1 MRKGAAFMPVGLA
14 DYLAQ
19 EDPKR
24 PYTDQQLA
32 QLLGLRREQVIQLRR
47 EAGFPDSRA
56 RLRPVLLKD
65 MEMLLR
71 SEPGLSDRALTARLK
86 ESGYEVSRFL
96 VKELREVLPP
106 FPRKAPAPPETDIFS
121 SMIGWEGG
129 LKAQVHQAKAAVSYP
144 PNGLNTLIIGPSGTG
159 KTFLAETMYRYAVKQ
174 GFLVPDAPFAAFNC
188 ADYADNPQLL
198 NSQLFGYV
206 KGAFSGAGES
216 REGLVAKAD
225 GGILFLDEIHRLS
238 GEGQEMLFYL
248 LDKGAYRRLGDSGP
262 ARRASVRLIAAT
274 TSSPESALLLTFRRR
289 IPIVISMPAL
299 VDRPLA
305 ERFAIINEIFAK
317 EQEKID
323 RRLVVEADTVRTLL
337 QYDCPGNIGQ
347 LQSDIQVCC
356 ASAFLESLSHQD
368 KEVYIRSEL
377 VEHLLS
383 AGLVPRPLEVESRY
397 CHQLVFPLQGDR
409 ELKGTP
415 GLDTIYDQ
423 MRQTMEEEVEAGED
437 PRKLQ
442 KRILEQFQLTRCG
455 HGSTGDEGQKRL
467 KDIQKVVGAI
477 LEKMQGI
484 TAGAGLE
491 EALALCFEGSFF
503 KAGNAALPILEEK
516 YPAEYALAIEI
527 AKHYRSRRQEEA
539 ISQQTL
545 RALTL
550 CLFAFSARKK
560 QSRIRV
566 ILMAHGQ
573 IGVAMAEVVNRI
585 LQDDNA
591 VGFSMG
597 WEESS
602 EQVLERAIRLVQ
614 QVDEGKGCLLL
625 VDMGS
630 LASFTP
636 EIALRTGVK
645 VRCVARV
652 DTLMALD
659 AVHRAGF
666 RESCTLDELAD
677 VLEIGRL
684 HAGFS
689 DVKRRTGKP
698 AAILT
703 VCITG
708 EGYAKRIECFLKT
721 TITECRGI
729 HIVDVGLLNRDAMLS
744 QLEELRRHYDVVA
757 AVGTMNP
764 ELPGIPFLS
773 MEYIFSSQGS
783 MALSNLLEDYHRRS
797 NGLGE
802 LLDPQMIL
810 FDADFEDKNDAIDHM
825 YTLLLEK
832 GRVKPEFLLSVYKR
846 ENLGATCLPE
856 RIAIPHGEPAF
867 VTKPAIC
874 LAKLRRPVEWADH
887 VAADFVFLFALTE
900 DCQIYVQKF
909 YEFISDRSNVKRLF
923 DAASATELYQL
934 LV

>member
-1 MRKGAAFMPVGLA
+1 MPVGLV

-32 QLLGLRREQVIQLRR
+32 QLLGLRREQVVQLRR

-65 MEMLLR
+65 MKALLQ
-71 SEPGLSDRALTARLK
+71 SEPSLSDRALTAQLK
-86 ESGYEVSRFL
+86 ENGYEISRFL
-96 VKELREVLPP
+96 VKELRETLPTLP
-106 FPRKAPAPPETDIFS
+106 AKAAASLETDIFS
-121 SMIGWEGG
+121 CMIGWDEG
-129 LKAQVHQAKAAVSYP
+129 LKAQVHQAKAAMSYP

-159 KTFLAETMYRYAVKQ
+159 KTFLAENMYRYAVKQ
-174 GFLVPDAPFAAFNC
+174 GFLASNAPFIAFNC
-188 ADYADNPQLL
+188 ADYAENPQLL

-216 REGLVAKAD
+216 RDGLVSRAD

-238 GEGQEMLFYL
+238 SEGQEMLFYL

-262 ARRASVRLIAAT
+262 ARKVSVRLIAAT

-305 ERFAIINEIFAK
+305 ERFAVINGIFSK

-323 RRLVVEADTVRTLL
+323 RRLIVEADTVRTLL

-356 ASAFLESLSHQD
+356 ASAFLESLSRQD
-368 KEVYIRSEL
+368 GVVYIRSEL

-383 AGLVPRPLEVESRY
+383 AGLVPRPLEIESWY
-397 CHQLVFPLQGDR
+397 CHQLTFPLQEDQEPEGM
-409 ELKGTP
+409 P

-423 MRQTMEEEVEAGED
+423 MRQTMEEEMEAGGE
-437 PRKLQ
+437 PRNLQ
-442 KRILEQFQLTRCG
+442 ERILEQFRLTRRSCG
-455 HGSTGDEGQKRL
+455 GSGDNSRREL
-467 KDIQKVVGAI
+467 KAIQQAVSAI
-477 LEKMQGI
+477 LGKMQGI
-484 TAGAGLE
+484 TVVAGLE
-491 EALALCFEGSFF
+491 ETLALCFSGSFSR
-503 KAGNAALPILEEK
+503 AGSAALPDLEER

-527 AKHYRSRRQEEA
+527 AERYRSKRQEET
-539 ISQQTL
+539 ISRQTL
-545 RALTL
+545 SALTL

-591 VGFSMG
+591 VGFSMD
-597 WEESS
+597 WDESS

-614 QVDEGKGCLLL
+614 RVDEGKGCLLL

-666 RESCTLDELAD
+666 RDSGTLDELAD
-677 VLEIGRL
+677 ALEIGRL

-689 DVKRRTGKP
+689 DVERRTGKP
-698 AAILT
+698 VAILT

-708 EGYAKRIECFLKT
+708 EGYAKRIESFLKA
-721 TITECRGI
+721 TIAECSEI

-744 QLEELRRHYDVVA
+744 RLEELRQRYDVVA

-773 MEYIFSSQGS
+773 MEYVFSSQGS
-783 MALSNLLEDYHRRS
+783 MALSNLLEDYHRKS
-797 NGLGE
+797 NRLGE

-810 FDADFEDKNDAIDHM
+810 FDVDFEDKNDAIDHM

-874 LAKLRRPVEWADH
+874 LAKLHHPVEWSDH

-900 DCQIYVQKF
+900 DCQVYVQKF
-909 YEFISDRSNVKRLF
+909 YEFITEESNIKRLF
-923 DAASATELYQL
+923 NAKSTTELYQL
-934 LV
+934 LN

>member
-1 MRKGAAFMPVGLA
+1 MSAGFKE
-14 DYLAQ
+14 YLAQ

-32 QLLGLRREQVIQLRR
+32 QFLGLRREQVVQLRR
-47 EAGFPDSRA
+47 EAGIPDSRA
-56 RLRPVLLKD
+56 RLRPVLLRD
-65 MEMLLR
+65 MEALLR
-71 SEPGLSDRALTARLK
+71 SEPGLSDRALTARLN
-86 ESGYEVSRFL
+86 ENGYEISRFL
-96 VKELREVLPP
+96 VKELRETLPP
-106 FPRKAPAPPETDIFS
+106 VSGEAQDIFS
-121 SMIGWEGG
+121 SMIGWNAG
-129 LKAQVHQAKAAVSYP
+129 LKAQIHQAKAAVSYP

-159 KTFLAETMYRYAVKQ
+159 KTFLAENMYHYAVKQ
-174 GFLVPDAPFAAFNC
+174 GFLAQNAPFVAFNC

-206 KGAFSGAGES
+206 KGAFSGAGET
-216 REGLVAKAD
+216 RDGIVAKAD
-225 GGILFLDEIHRLS
+225 GGVLFLDEIHRLS

-262 ARRASVRLIAAT
+262 ARKVSVRLIAAT

-305 ERFAIINEIFAK
+305 ERFAVINGIFAG
-317 EQEKID
+317 EQKKID
-323 RRLVVEADTVRTLL
+323 RRLIVEADTVRTLL

-368 KEVYIRSEL
+368 DVVYIRSEL

-383 AGLVPRPLEVESRY
+383 AGLVPRPLEIESRY
-397 CHQLVFPLQGDR
+397 CHQLTFPLQEDR
-409 ELKGTP
+409 EPKGTP
-415 GLDTIYDQ
+415 GLDTVYGQ
-423 MRQTMEEEVEAGED
+423 MRQTMEEESQTGED
-437 PRKLQ
+437 PLKLQ
-442 KRILEQFQLTRCG
+442 ERILDQFRLTRQIR
-455 HGSTGDEGQKRL
+455 SSAGDGGQKELEAIRET
-467 KDIQKVVGAI
+467 VEAI
-477 LEKMQGI
+477 LRKTQGI
-484 TAGAGLE
+484 SVGAGLE
-491 EALALCFEGSFF
+491 EALALCFSGVFF
-503 KAGNAALPILEEK
+503 GTWNTALPDLEEK

-527 AKHYRSRRQEEA
+527 AERYRSKRQGETV
-539 ISQQTL
+539 SQQTL

-560 QSRIRV
+560 QNRIRV
-566 ILMAHGQ
+566 ILMAHGK
-573 IGVAMAEVVNRI
+573 IGEAMAEVVNRI

-666 RESCTLDELAD
+666 RDNCTLDELAD
-677 VLEIGRL
+677 ALEIGRL

-689 DVKRRTGKP
+689 DAERRTGKP

-708 EGYAKRIECFLKT
+708 EGYAKRIESFLKS
-721 TITECRGI
+721 TIAECQEI

-744 QLEELRRHYDVVA
+744 RLEELRRRYDVVA

-773 MEYIFSSQGS
+773 MEYVFSSQGS
-783 MALSNLLEDYHRRS
+783 MALANLLQDHHRKPDR
-797 NGLGE
+797 LGE
-802 LLDPQMIL
+802 LLDPQLIL
-810 FDADFEDKNDAIDHM
+810 FDADFEDKNDVIDHM

-856 RIAIPHGEPAF
+856 GIAIPHGEPAF

-874 LAKLRRPVEWADH
+874 LAKLRHSVEWADH
-887 VAADFVFLFALTE
+887 TAADFVFLFALTE
-900 DCQIYVQKF
+900 DCQIYVQRF
-909 YEFISDRSNVKRLF
+909 YEFITDKSNINLLF
-923 DAASATELYQL
+923 SAKSGTELYSL
-934 LV
+934 LS

>member
-1 MRKGAAFMPVGLA
+1 MSAGFKE
-14 DYLAQ
+14 YLAQ

-32 QLLGLRREQVIQLRR
+32 QFLGLRREQVVQLRR
-47 EAGFPDSRA
+47 EAGIPDSRA
-56 RLRPVLLKD
+56 RLRPVLLRD
-65 MEMLLR
+65 MEALLR
-71 SEPGLSDRALTARLK
+71 SEPGLSDRALTARLN
-86 ESGYEVSRFL
+86 ENGYEISRFL
-96 VKELREVLPP
+96 VKELRETLPP
-106 FPRKAPAPPETDIFS
+106 VSGEAPDIFS
-121 SMIGWEGG
+121 SMIGWNAG
-129 LKAQVHQAKAAVSYP
+129 LKAQIHQAKAAVSYP

-159 KTFLAETMYRYAVKQ
+159 KTFLAENMYHYAVKQ
-174 GFLVPDAPFAAFNC
+174 GFLAQNAPFVAFNC

-206 KGAFSGAGES
+206 KGAFSGAGET
-216 REGLVAKAD
+216 RDGIVAKAD
-225 GGILFLDEIHRLS
+225 GGVLFLDEIHRLS

-262 ARRASVRLIAAT
+262 ARKVSVRLIAAT

-305 ERFAIINEIFAK
+305 ERFAVINGIFAG
-317 EQEKID
+317 EQKKID
-323 RRLVVEADTVRTLL
+323 RRLIVEADTVRTLL

-368 KEVYIRSEL
+368 DVVYIRSEL

-383 AGLVPRPLEVESRY
+383 AGLVPRPLEIESRY
-397 CHQLVFPLQGDR
+397 CHQLTFPLQEDR
-409 ELKGTP
+409 EPKGTP
-415 GLDTIYDQ
+415 GLDTVYGQ
-423 MRQTMEEEVEAGED
+423 MRQAMEEEPQTGED
-437 PRKLQ
+437 PLKLQ
-442 KRILEQFQLTRCG
+442 ERILDQFRLTRQIR
-455 HGSTGDEGQKRL
+455 SSAGDGGQKELEAIRET
-467 KDIQKVVGAI
+467 VEAI
-477 LEKMQGI
+477 LRKTQGI
-484 TAGAGLE
+484 SVGAGLE
-491 EALALCFEGSFF
+491 EALALCFSGVFF
-503 KAGNAALPILEEK
+503 GTWNTALPDLEEK

-527 AKHYRSRRQEEA
+527 AERYRSKRQGETV
-539 ISQQTL
+539 SQQTL

-560 QSRIRV
+560 QNRIRV
-566 ILMAHGQ
+566 ILMAHGK
-573 IGVAMAEVVNRI
+573 IGEAMAEVVNRI

-666 RESCTLDELAD
+666 RDNCTLDELAD
-677 VLEIGRL
+677 ALEIGRL

-689 DVKRRTGKP
+689 DAERRTGKP

-708 EGYAKRIECFLKT
+708 EGYAKRIESFLKS
-721 TITECRGI
+721 TIAECQEI
-729 HIVDVGLLNRDAMLS
+729 HIVDVGLLNRDAMIS
-744 QLEELRRHYDVVA
+744 RLEELRRRYDVVA

-773 MEYIFSSQGS
+773 MEYVFSSQGS
-783 MALSNLLEDYHRRS
+783 MALANLLQGHHRKPD
-797 NGLGE
+797 GLGE
-802 LLDPQMIL
+802 LLDPQLIL
-810 FDADFEDKNDAIDHM
+810 FDADFEDKNDVIDHM

-856 RIAIPHGEPAF
+856 GIAIPHGEPAF

-874 LAKLRRPVEWADH
+874 LAKLRHSVEWADH
-887 VAADFVFLFALTE
+887 TAADFVFLFALTE
-900 DCQIYVQKF
+900 DCQIYVQRF
-909 YEFISDRSNVKRLF
+909 YEFIADKSNINLLF
-923 DAASATELYQL
+923 SAKSGTELYSL
-934 LV
+934 LS

>member
-1 MRKGAAFMPVGLA
+1 MSAGFKE
-14 DYLAQ
+14 YLAQ

-32 QLLGLRREQVIQLRR
+32 QFLGLRREQVVQLRR
-47 EAGFPDSRA
+47 EAGIPDSRA
-56 RLRPVLLKD
+56 RLRPVLLRD
-65 MEMLLR
+65 MEALLR
-71 SEPGLSDRALTARLK
+71 SEPGLSDRALTARLN
-86 ESGYEVSRFL
+86 ENGYEISRFL
-96 VKELREVLPP
+96 VKELRETLPP
-106 FPRKAPAPPETDIFS
+106 VSGEAPDIFS
-121 SMIGWEGG
+121 SMIGWNAG
-129 LKAQVHQAKAAVSYP
+129 LKAQIHQAKAAVSYP

-159 KTFLAETMYRYAVKQ
+159 KTFLAENMYHYAVKQ
-174 GFLVPDAPFAAFNC
+174 GFLAQNAPFVAFNC

-206 KGAFSGAGES
+206 KGAFSGAGET
-216 REGLVAKAD
+216 RDGIVAKAD
-225 GGILFLDEIHRLS
+225 GGVLFLDEIHRLS

-262 ARRASVRLIAAT
+262 ARKVSVRLIAAT

-299 VDRPLA
+299 ADRPLA
-305 ERFAIINEIFAK
+305 ERFAVINGIFAG
-317 EQEKID
+317 EQKKID
-323 RRLVVEADTVRTLL
+323 RRLIVEADTVRTLL

-368 KEVYIRSEL
+368 DVVYIRSEL

-383 AGLVPRPLEVESRY
+383 AGLVPRPLEIESRY
-397 CHQLVFPLQGDR
+397 CHQLTFPLQEDR
-409 ELKGTP
+409 EPKGTP
-415 GLDTIYDQ
+415 GLDTVYGQ
-423 MRQTMEEEVEAGED
+423 MRQAMEEEPQTGED
-437 PRKLQ
+437 PLKLQ
-442 KRILEQFQLTRCG
+442 ERILDQFRLTRQIR
-455 HGSTGDEGQKRL
+455 SSAGDGGQKELEAIRET
-467 KDIQKVVGAI
+467 VEAI
-477 LEKMQGI
+477 LRKTQGI
-484 TAGAGLE
+484 SVGAGLE
-491 EALALCFEGSFF
+491 EALALCFSGVFF
-503 KAGNAALPILEEK
+503 GTWNTALPDLEEK

-527 AKHYRSRRQEEA
+527 AERYRSKRQGETV
-539 ISQQTL
+539 SQQTL

-560 QSRIRV
+560 QNRIRV
-566 ILMAHGQ
+566 ILMAHGK
-573 IGVAMAEVVNRI
+573 IGEAMAEVVNRI

-666 RESCTLDELAD
+666 RDNCTLDELAD
-677 VLEIGRL
+677 ALEIGRL

-689 DVKRRTGKP
+689 DAERRTGKP

-708 EGYAKRIECFLKT
+708 EGYAKRIESFLKS
-721 TITECRGI
+721 TIAECQEI
-729 HIVDVGLLNRDAMLS
+729 HIVDVGLLNRDAMIS
-744 QLEELRRHYDVVA
+744 RLEELRRRYDVVA

-773 MEYIFSSQGS
+773 MEYVFSSQGS
-783 MALSNLLEDYHRRS
+783 MALANLLQGHHRKPD
-797 NGLGE
+797 GLGE
-802 LLDPQMIL
+802 LLDPQLIL
-810 FDADFEDKNDAIDHM
+810 FDADFEDKNDVIDHM

-856 RIAIPHGEPAF
+856 GIAIPHGEPAF

-874 LAKLRRPVEWADH
+874 LAKLRHSVEWADH
-887 VAADFVFLFALTE
+887 TAADFVFLFALTE
-900 DCQIYVQKF
+900 DCQIYVQRF
-909 YEFISDRSNVKRLF
+909 YEFIADKSNINLLF
-923 DAASATELYQL
+923 SAKSGTELYSL
-934 LV
+934 LS

>member
-1 MRKGAAFMPVGLA
+1 MSAGFKE
-14 DYLAQ
+14 YLAQ

-32 QLLGLRREQVIQLRR
+32 QFLGLRREQVVQLRR
-47 EAGFPDSRA
+47 EAGIPDSRA
-56 RLRPVLLKD
+56 RLRPVLLRD
-65 MEMLLR
+65 MEALLR
-71 SEPGLSDRALTARLK
+71 SEPGLSDRALTARLN
-86 ESGYEVSRFL
+86 ENGYEISRFL
-96 VKELREVLPP
+96 VKELRETLPP
-106 FPRKAPAPPETDIFS
+106 VSGEAPDIFS
-121 SMIGWEGG
+121 SMIGWKAG
-129 LKAQVHQAKAAVSYP
+129 LKAQIHQAKAAVSYP

-159 KTFLAETMYRYAVKQ
+159 KTFLAENMYHYAVKQ
-174 GFLVPDAPFAAFNC
+174 GFLAQNAPFVAFNC

-206 KGAFSGAGES
+206 KGAFSGAGET
-216 REGLVAKAD
+216 RDGIVAKAD
-225 GGILFLDEIHRLS
+225 GGVLFLDEIHRLS

-262 ARRASVRLIAAT
+262 ARKVSVRLIAAT

-305 ERFAIINEIFAK
+305 ERFAVINGIFAG
-317 EQEKID
+317 EQKKID
-323 RRLVVEADTVRTLL
+323 RRLIVEADTVRTLL

-368 KEVYIRSEL
+368 DVVYIRSEL

-383 AGLVPRPLEVESRY
+383 AGLVPRPLEIESRY
-397 CHQLVFPLQGDR
+397 CHQLTFPLQEDR
-409 ELKGTP
+409 EPKGTP
-415 GLDTIYDQ
+415 GLDTVYGQ
-423 MRQTMEEEVEAGED
+423 MRQAMEEEPQTGED
-437 PRKLQ
+437 PLKLQ
-442 KRILEQFQLTRCG
+442 ERILDQFRLTRQIR
-455 HGSTGDEGQKRL
+455 SSAGDGGQKELEAIRET
-467 KDIQKVVGAI
+467 VEAI
-477 LEKMQGI
+477 LRKTQGI
-484 TAGAGLE
+484 SVGAGLE
-491 EALALCFEGSFF
+491 EALALCFSGGFF
-503 KAGNAALPILEEK
+503 GTWNTALPDLEEK

-527 AKHYRSRRQEEA
+527 AERYRSKRQGETV
-539 ISQQTL
+539 SQQTL

-560 QSRIRV
+560 QNRIRV
-566 ILMAHGQ
+566 ILMAHGK
-573 IGVAMAEVVNRI
+573 IGEAMAEVVNRI

-659 AVHRAGF
+659 AVYRAGF
-666 RESCTLDELAD
+666 RDNCTLDELAD
-677 VLEIGRL
+677 ALEIGRL

-689 DVKRRTGKP
+689 DAERRTGKP

-708 EGYAKRIECFLKT
+708 EGYAKRIESFLKS
-721 TITECRGI
+721 TIAECQEI

-744 QLEELRRHYDVVA
+744 RLEELRRRYDVVA

-773 MEYIFSSQGS
+773 MEYVFSSQGS
-783 MALSNLLEDYHRRS
+783 MALANLLQDHHRKPD
-797 NGLGE
+797 GLGE
-802 LLDPQMIL
+802 LLDPQLIL
-810 FDADFEDKNDAIDHM
+810 FDADFEDKNDVIDHM

-856 RIAIPHGEPAF
+856 GIAIPHGEPAF

-874 LAKLRRPVEWADH
+874 LAKLRHSVEWADH
-887 VAADFVFLFALTE
+887 TAADFVFLFALTE
-900 DCQIYVQKF
+900 DCQIYVQRF
-909 YEFISDRSNVKRLF
+909 YEFIADKSNINLLF
-923 DAASATELYQL
+923 SAKSGTELYSL
-934 LV
+934 LS

>member
-1 MRKGAAFMPVGLA
+1 MSAGFKE
-14 DYLAQ
+14 YLAQ

-32 QLLGLRREQVIQLRR
+32 QFLGLRREQVVQLRR
-47 EAGFPDSRA
+47 EAGIPDSRA
-56 RLRPVLLKD
+56 RLRPVLLQD
-65 MEMLLR
+65 MEALLR
-71 SEPGLSDRALTARLK
+71 SEPGLSDRALTARLN
-86 ESGYEVSRFL
+86 ENGYEISRFL
-96 VKELREVLPP
+96 VKELRETLPP
-106 FPRKAPAPPETDIFS
+106 VSGEATDIFS
-121 SMIGWEGG
+121 SMIGWNAG
-129 LKAQVHQAKAAVSYP
+129 LKAQIHQAKAAVSYP

-159 KTFLAETMYRYAVKQ
+159 KTFLAENMYHYAVKQ
-174 GFLVPDAPFAAFNC
+174 GFLAQNAPFVAFNC

-206 KGAFSGAGES
+206 KGAFSGAGET
-216 REGLVAKAD
+216 RDGIVAKAD

-262 ARRASVRLIAAT
+262 ARKVSVRLIAAT

-305 ERFAIINEIFAK
+305 ERFAVINGIFAG
-317 EQEKID
+317 EQKKID
-323 RRLVVEADTVRTLL
+323 RRLIVEADTVRTLL

-368 KEVYIRSEL
+368 DVVYIRSEL

-383 AGLVPRPLEVESRY
+383 AGLVPRPLEIESRY
-397 CHQLVFPLQGDR
+397 CHQLTFPLQEDR
-409 ELKGTP
+409 EPKGTP
-415 GLDTIYDQ
+415 GLDTVYGQ
-423 MRQTMEEEVEAGED
+423 MRQTMEEESQTGED
-437 PRKLQ
+437 PLKLQ
-442 KRILEQFQLTRCG
+442 ERILDQFRLTKQIR
-455 HGSTGDEGQKRL
+455 SSAGDGGQKELEAIRET
-467 KDIQKVVGAI
+467 VEAI
-477 LEKMQGI
+477 LRKTQGI
-484 TAGAGLE
+484 SVGAGLE
-491 EALALCFEGSFF
+491 EALALCFSGGFF
-503 KAGNAALPILEEK
+503 GTWNTALPDLEEK

-527 AKHYRSRRQEEA
+527 AERYRSKRQGETV
-539 ISQQTL
+539 SQQTL

-560 QSRIRV
+560 QNRIRV
-566 ILMAHGQ
+566 ILMAHGK
-573 IGVAMAEVVNRI
+573 IGEAMAEVVNRI

-666 RESCTLDELAD
+666 RDNCTLDELAD
-677 VLEIGRL
+677 ALEIGRL

-689 DVKRRTGKP
+689 DAERRTGKP

-708 EGYAKRIECFLKT
+708 EGYAKRIESFLKS
-721 TITECRGI
+721 TIAECQEI

-744 QLEELRRHYDVVA
+744 RLEELRRRYDVVA

-773 MEYIFSSQGS
+773 MEYVFSSQGS
-783 MALSNLLEDYHRRS
+783 MALANLLQDHHRKPDR
-797 NGLGE
+797 LGE
-802 LLDPQMIL
+802 LLDPQLIL
-810 FDADFEDKNDAIDHM
+810 FDADFEDKNDVIDHM

-856 RIAIPHGEPAF
+856 GIAIPHGEPAF

-874 LAKLRRPVEWADH
+874 LAKLRHSVEWADH
-887 VAADFVFLFALTE
+887 TAADFVFLFALTE
-900 DCQIYVQKF
+900 DCQIYVQRF
-909 YEFISDRSNVKRLF
+909 YEFITDKSNINLLF
-923 DAASATELYQL
+923 SAKSGTELYSL
-934 LV
+934 LS